1 MVAWEG
7 AVEKEN
13 KKKENNFIFF
23 FFFEF
28 RALSWSA
35 RNATNEI
42 TKEEEYKKSKCGVE
56 WSDYK

>member
-7 AVEKEN
+7 AVEKEKQ
-13 KKKENNFIFF
+13 KKREQFHIFF
-23 FFFEF
+23 LFEF